1 MKNIDELIE
10 KLAKHIEECLEK
22 GSEYEGEIA
31 EKTKA
36 LAELVSARAKM
47 DKTETLSEYTK
58 IVVETDEKNP
68 TTIATVTSE
77 DVTVVDGYRVRLT
90 PTYD

>member
-36 LAELVSARAKM
+36 LAELVSARAKL
-47 DKTETLSEYTK
+47 DKLINTNFTGDEIKTEIIYPKKVDHTK
-58 IVVETDEKNP
+58 
-68 TTIATVTSE
+68 
-77 DVTVVDGYRVRLT
+77 
-90 PTYD
+90 

>member
-47 DKTETLSEYTK
+47 D
-58 IVVETDEKNP
+58 
-68 TTIATVTSE
+68 
-77 DVTVVDGYRVRLT
+77 
-90 PTYD
+90 